1 MMMCTALQSVP
12 VPSKLRFRR
21 APDQNGT
28 PKPVS
33 VNGSASQDLVK
44 ANGEKPSAA
53 LDEDGDVVMA
63 SQEEPEQQQPVSLSS
78 SGPKPDPKYGLQILC
93 HSVNSMVET
102 VVDPAVELK
111 SIVDLLLLSEFNMD
125 RAVNTFLNEA
135 RVISDFRRIVG
146 YDWDLSSSAKVL
158 GSEPY
163 AATIP
168 AGPLGLTV
176 ENILEV
182 RPLIGLYLLLE
193 LGHQSF
199 VF

>member
-1 MMMCTALQSVP
+1 MWLCIALQSVP

-28 PKPVS
+28 HKPVS
-33 VNGSASQDLVK
+33 VNGSASQDPVK
-44 ANGEKPSAA
+44 ANGEKQSVA

-63 SQEEPEQQQPVSLSS
+63 SQEEPQVQPASS
-78 SGPKPDPKYGLQILC
+78 SAAASAPKPDPKYGLQILC

-102 VVDPAVELK
+102 VVDPTVELK

-163 AATIP
+163 SATIP

-182 RPLIGLYLLLE
+182 RSLKVSVCCLALVTNRL
-193 LGHQSF
+193 S
-199 VF
+199 

>member
-1 MMMCTALQSVP
+1 M
-12 VPSKLRFRR
+12 
-21 APDQNGT
+21 
-28 PKPVS
+28 
-33 VNGSASQDLVK
+33 
-44 ANGEKPSAA
+44 

-63 SQEEPEQQQPVSLSS
+63 SQEEPQQSAA

-125 RAVNTFLNEA
+125 RAVNTFLNEG

-163 AATIP
+163 SATIP

-182 RPLIGLYLLLE
+182 RSTLWSLVCGLAL
-193 LGHQSF
+193 
-199 VF
+199 VTNRCAT